1 VRGTLI
7 WFNEEKDHG
16 YIATEDG
23 ERLFVAGLGFEGG
36 RRPQGRVGGLAV
48 EFDVQESNGSREAVG
63 CVLVDE
69 IAPPRARLR
78 RSGRSRS

>member
-1 VRGTLI
+1 VRGALI

-16 YIATEDG
+16 YIRTEEA

-36 RRPQGRVGGLAV
+36 RRPQGRCGGLVV
-48 EFDVQESNGSREAVG
+48 EFEVKDRDGSREAVG

-69 IAPPRARLR
+69 ITPPRARLR
-78 RSGRSRS
+78 RSGRGRS

>member
-1 VRGTLI
+1 MI

-16 YIATEDG
+16 YISTEEG
-23 ERLFVAGLGFEGG
+23 ERLFVAGPGFEDG
-36 RRPQGRVGGLAV
+36 RRPQGRCGGLLV
-48 EFDVQESNGSREAVG
+48 EFQVKEHNGSREAVS

-69 IAPPRARLR
+69 ITPPRARLR